1 MVKAFILAEMAELSL
16 NYDNGYLETLPV
28 EFLHVKPD
36 RVQQQLQ
43 ELR

>member
-1 MVKAFILAEMAELSL
+1 MKAFILPEMAELL
-16 NYDNGYLETLPV
+16 GNYDVTYLDTLPV